1 MLPSGD
7 FESPASTIPPLG
19 LSFCLILELRNVQR
33 KVHLTLNA
41 LNGDLSKI
49 KAPMIKILYNK
60 TMELAGHPQAIYFL
74 GIVSFAEASF
84 FPIPP
89 DVMLIPMVLMHP
101 SRAWLYALVATI
113 CSVLGGIFG
122 YLIGAFSYEQFA
134 QPILYALGKEAEISN
149 FSQKYNEVGLWAV
162 VTAGVSPIP
171 FKVITII
178 SGASNLNFMVFVVAS
193 LVSRGIRFFIVACLL
208 NFYGHEIK
216 VFIEKYLNW
225 VFMLFVILLLFG
237 FIGIKL
243 I

>member
-1 MLPSGD
+1 ML
-7 FESPASTIPPLG
+7 
-19 LSFCLILELRNVQR
+19 
-33 KVHLTLNA
+33 
-41 LNGDLSKI
+41 DLPKN
-49 KAPMIKILYNK
+49 KAAMIKILYNK

-74 GIVSFAEASF
+74 AIVSFIEASF

-89 DVMLIPMVLMHP
+89 DGMLIPMVLMHP

-134 QPILYALGKEAEISN
+134 QPILYTLGKEAQMAS

-162 VTAGVSPIP
+162 ITAGVSPIP
-171 FKVITII
+171 FKVITIM
-178 SGASNLNFMVFVVAS
+178 SGATNLNFMVFVGAS
-193 LVSRGIRFFIVACLL
+193 LVSRGIRFFIVAGLL

-216 VFIEKYLNW
+216 IFIERYLNW
-225 VFMLFVILLLFG
+225 VFMLFVILLIFG

>member
-1 MLPSGD
+1 ML
-7 FESPASTIPPLG
+7 
-19 LSFCLILELRNVQR
+19 
-33 KVHLTLNA
+33 
-41 LNGDLSKI
+41 DLPKN
-49 KAPMIKILYNK
+49 KAAMIKILYNK

-74 GIVSFAEASF
+74 AIVSFIEASF

-101 SRAWLYALVATI
+101 SSAWLYALVATI

-134 QPILYALGKEAEISN
+134 QPILYTLGKEAQMAS

-162 VTAGVSPIP
+162 ITAGVSPIP
-171 FKVITII
+171 FKVITIM
-178 SGASNLNFMVFVVAS
+178 SGATNLNFMVFVGAS
-193 LVSRGIRFFIVACLL
+193 LVSRGIRFFIVAGLL

-216 VFIEKYLNW
+216 IFIERYLNW
-225 VFMLFVILLLFG
+225 VFMLFVILLIFG

>member
-1 MLPSGD
+1 ML
-7 FESPASTIPPLG
+7 
-19 LSFCLILELRNVQR
+19 
-33 KVHLTLNA
+33 
-41 LNGDLSKI
+41 DLPKN
-49 KAPMIKILYNK
+49 KAAMIKILYNK

-74 GIVSFAEASF
+74 ATVSFIEASF

-89 DVMLIPMVLMHP
+89 DVMLIPMVLMYP

-134 QPILYALGKEAEISN
+134 QPILYTLGKEAQMAS

-162 VTAGVSPIP
+162 ITAGVSPIP
-171 FKVITII
+171 FKVITIM
-178 SGASNLNFMVFVVAS
+178 SGATNLNFMVFVGAS
-193 LVSRGIRFFIVACLL
+193 LVSRGIRFFIVAGLL

-216 VFIEKYLNW
+216 IFIERYLNW
-225 VFMLFVILLLFG
+225 VFMLFVILLIFG